1 VFHFSAA
8 CAFANH
14 LFELI
19 IPFSRLDI
27 STQKYTSSLLIAMKL
42 IATLLVALKI
52 FTATAQD
59 ADLPPCPDDIVTR
72 DDCHAWCQAELDSLP
87 GGSWTNGWKDIT
99 GGIGNISG
107 CVCTADEAWKGSL
120 NCDLA
125 RDRDGKEINACDKDR
140 IPKNKRPGGPIDFS
154 CSRTPTPP
162 PPMPPQKRTFCEKQR
177 RPLNSLEDC
186 QAFCVDYRRFPR
198 AFMNANG
205 MLTCECLDGRGGDV
219 EWWCG
224 TKTPN
229 YLRSG

>member
-1 VFHFSAA
+1 
-8 CAFANH
+8 
-14 LFELI
+14 
-19 IPFSRLDI
+19 
-27 STQKYTSSLLIAMKL
+27 MKL
-42 IATLLVALKI
+42 IAALLVALKI
-52 FTATAQD
+52 FTATAQEGD
-59 ADLPPCPDDIVTR
+59 RPTCPDWMVTR
-72 DDCHAWCQAELDSLP
+72 DDCNTYCNEELAQFP
-87 GGSWTNGWKDIT
+87 GGSWEKGWIQAE

-107 CVCTADEAWKGSL
+107 CSCTAWETWEGSL
-120 NCDLA
+120 ECDVI
-125 RDRDGKEINACDKDR
+125 RVDGKIYCDPDR
-140 IPKNKRPGGPIDFS
+140 IPKNKRPGRQFDMS

-162 PPMPPQKRTFCEKQR
+162 PPMPPQQRTFCEKQR

-224 TKTPN
+224 TKTPS